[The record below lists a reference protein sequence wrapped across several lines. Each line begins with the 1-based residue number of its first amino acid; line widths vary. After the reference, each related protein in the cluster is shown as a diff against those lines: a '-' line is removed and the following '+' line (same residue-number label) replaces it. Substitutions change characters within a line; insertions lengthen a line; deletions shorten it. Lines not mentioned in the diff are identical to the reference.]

1 MKTLLVILGPT
12 GVGKTDLCIDV
23 AKSLGIP
30 VINADSRQIY
40 KELPIGTAAPT
51 QSQQQEVKH
60 YFVGTHELDE
70 YFSASI
76 YEESVMQL
84 LGKLYEKS
92 DVALISGGSMMYID
106 AVCNGIDEIPTVDDE
121 TRTTLLCEYENNG
134 LDPLL
139 AELERLDPEY
149 YAIVDHKNPRRIIHA
164 LEICRMTGKTYTS
177 LRTQEKKK
185 RPFSIVKIGLVRP
198 REELFE
204 RINKRT
210 LQMIDEGMIDEARR
224 VYPRRGLNSLNTV
237 GYKELFK
244 YFDGTFTLD
253 EAIGRIQK
261 NTRVY
266 CKKQLTWFKR
276 DDEINWFH
284 PSEKDKILKLIH
296 TSIQGK

>member
-185 RPFSIVKIGLVRP
+185 RPFKIVKIGLVRP

-253 EAIGRIQK
+253 EAISRIQK

>member
-92 DVALISGGSMMYID
+92 DVTLISGGSMMYID

-185 RPFSIVKIGLVRP
+185 RPFKIVKIGLVRP

-253 EAIGRIQK
+253 EAISRIQK